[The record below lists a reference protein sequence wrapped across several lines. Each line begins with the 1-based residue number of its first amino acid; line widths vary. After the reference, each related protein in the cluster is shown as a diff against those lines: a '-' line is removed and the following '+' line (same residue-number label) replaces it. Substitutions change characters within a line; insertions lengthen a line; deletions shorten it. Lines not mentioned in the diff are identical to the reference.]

1 MPTQKDFETLRNL
14 IVVCICREININNMR
29 TFHGVDMIKNCVRGF
44 LDERG
49 IAQYEFSGEHDYYK
63 DVLQRIYRPLAESG
77 LIQEYENNNFVI
89 PADSRLMERCILY
102 GRISVPVIYKAHNFL
117 FSLKRRI
124 EASSSNNV
132 AVVFFCKASI
142 LRIGLKSN
150 WG

>member
-89 PADSRLMERCILY
+89 PADSRLHDICETEINGKVY
-102 GRISVPVIYKAHNFL
+102 IIWENFRSRYL
-117 FSLKRRI
+117 QGS
-124 EASSSNNV
+124 
-132 AVVFFCKASI
+132 
-142 LRIGLKSN
+142 
-150 WG
+150 